1 MARSSRLTFEE
12 FIALSSSP
20 SEDCFETRHSCSMS
34 ASEENKDSY
43 YYCEDKHGN
52 IPPPSREAID
62 RFIGSGNDF
71 SSLSSYVT
79 SSRPVLSKHS
89 INYTNPND
97 YVENW
102 HLLSNH
108 EKVVFRKLVLSD
120 TTGNSNRF
128 GLKRKNLETH
138 LLLSLGCD
146 TTNIVSNGK
155 DSILTNLKN
164 PVDLSYSKHCLDN
177 RTLDPKTCLRAYR
190 KFNNHYDVESLFS
203 TMVCFQA
210 VILQEDKK
218 YSSAELMKKDY
229 QLFFKSNASFF
240 SRMLNKKKCVSSY
253 IYSNEISVDSILC
266 KKYRPHTHLVFFLEK
281 EKNRES
287 LFERAKLCADYFNKH
302 NPGKHMSIL
311 TSNVDH
317 KEVPKLVSSYKD
329 ISKMINYLHNCYSLA
344 ETYMREIREDNIPEL
359 NHNTKECY
367 RELVWLFKK
376 DTAALGKVNRVGC
389 ARIPKKKAREKKEDS
404 LLQNESESTTIK
416 QEKSKSDSRIL
427 PYEQQ
432 PTGKRNLS
440 KHDRRLRGR
449 SSRAGDEQRGCNKD
463 GNGSSSGSVRKVHA
477 RNQTESSRVPEG
489 LQLSVVSS
497 RGQAEAKNSSSTS
510 ERNNPRSRKE
520 CPKEHKKSSKG
531 KAQRYCTQEC

>member
-1 MARSSRLTFEE
+1 
-12 FIALSSSP
+12 
-20 SEDCFETRHSCSMS
+20 MS

-79 SSRPVLSKHS
+79 SSSPVLSKHS

-311 TSNVDH
+311 TSSVDH

-389 ARIPKKKAREKKEDS
+389 ARIPKKKTREKKEDS
-404 LLQNESESTTIK
+404 LLQNENESTTIK
-416 QEKSKSDSRIL
+416 QEKLSVYVYSRK
-427 PYEQQ
+427 Q
-432 PTGKRNLS
+432 PTKKASGKDLKRGARGTQKAGSDGCCSIPIRAVDDAAQRPYADERRQSAQGHAEPKRFNS
-440 KHDRRLRGR
+440 RQGKNAEKHRLNGR
-449 SSRAGDEQRGCNKD
+449 SD
-463 GNGSSSGSVRKVHA
+463 GNETRK
-477 RNQTESSRVPEG
+477 RPY
-489 LQLSVVSS
+489 VSAS
-497 RGQAEAKNSSSTS
+497 PDGDIAIENSSSKPCGKPASSTRNS
-510 ERNNPRSRKE
+510 SRRNHRLERRL
-520 CPKEHKKSSKG
+520 CSSDDEKRPCRRG
-531 KAQRYCTQEC
+531 QTVPA